1 MTMITV
7 IMLIII
13 NHANYEYIHDDCD
26 DNHDDYVHDDEE
38 NVHHNNILFDGGDV
52 NAFDDHTKDDDED
65 NEHFDLDSC
74 TLYRDADHQD
84 VHNYHYDHNVNFD
97 DDYEENVDHND
108 IQSVGQRQQ
117 RYNWLYGADADH

>member
-26 DNHDDYVHDDEE
+26 DNHDDYVDDDED

-52 NAFDDHTKDDDED
+52 F
-65 NEHFDLDSC
+65 
-74 TLYRDADHQD
+74 
-84 VHNYHYDHNVNFD
+84 
-97 DDYEENVDHND
+97 
-108 IQSVGQRQQ
+108 
-117 RYNWLYGADADH
+117 